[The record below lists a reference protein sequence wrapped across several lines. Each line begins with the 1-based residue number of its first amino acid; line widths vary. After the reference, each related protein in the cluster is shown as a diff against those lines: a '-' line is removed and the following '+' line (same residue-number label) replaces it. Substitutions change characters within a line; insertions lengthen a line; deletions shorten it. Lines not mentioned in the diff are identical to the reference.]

1 MRDLRARLELDSGY
15 VSRLLRSLERQRLV
29 RAQPAANDGRVRRV
43 RLTRAG
49 LREVREL
56 DRRADALAKSVLAP
70 LGVAQRDRL
79 IAAMGEIE
87 RLIRASAVQ
96 ITAEAP
102 DSADARWCI
111 GQYFRELAGR
121 FKTGFDP
128 AKTIPANPDELTPP
142 AGVFILARIGGQPIG
157 CGALKVK
164 DRTIGEIKR
173 MWVAADARGLGV
185 GRRILEML
193 ETHAREF
200 GVRTLRLETNRT
212 LKEAQALYR
221 KCGYLEVEPFNDEP
235 YAHHWFEK
243 VRI

>member
-1 MRDLRARLELDSGY
+1 M
-15 VSRLLRSLERQRLV
+15 Q
-29 RAQPAANDGRVRRV
+29 AQPAANDGRVRRV

-70 LGVAQRDRL
+70 LSIAQRDRL
-79 IAAMGEIE
+79 IAAMAEIE
-87 RLIRASAVQ
+87 RLMRASAVR
-96 ITAEAP
+96 ITAEAS
-102 DSADARWCI
+102 DSGDARWCI
-111 GQYFRELAGR
+111 EQYFCELAGR
-121 FKTGFDP
+121 FETGFDP

-142 AGVFILARIGGQPIG
+142 AGVLIVARVGGQPIG

-185 GRRILEML
+185 GRRILETL

-221 KCGYLEVEPFNDEP
+221 KCGYLEVEPFNREP

-243 VRI
+243 ILI